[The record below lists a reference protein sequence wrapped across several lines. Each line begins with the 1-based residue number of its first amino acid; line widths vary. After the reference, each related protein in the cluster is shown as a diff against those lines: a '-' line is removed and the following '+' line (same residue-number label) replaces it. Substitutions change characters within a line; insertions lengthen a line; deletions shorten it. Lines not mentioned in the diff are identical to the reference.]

1 MAVPTRSRAAAEG
14 VRKSILRFPNEILS
28 MVIEH
33 SSTLELWALCRTSK
47 RLRSIAT
54 PFLYRNIH
62 LYSAEQTLLF
72 IRTMQSQASES
83 SEPLWL
89 RVQEFVIANDN
100 ALVGATS
107 QIIDDLTS
115 VVIKMTKLKHL
126 LLSSKTFIDFT
137 HLLQS
142 SNFRYLQTFRYVLQ
156 PTPSS
161 TDSEEFF
168 KFLARHRA
176 TLTTLCIECQKPITL
191 AHSIDLPLLHTY
203 DGPSWALKFLK
214 KSVGSLRSV
223 VLRWKEPDIDY
234 RSPLKQL
241 SKAHSIQT
249 LEIVVDTFPGRLREP
264 TILAAVAQ
272 SVPHVQ
278 ILRFSR
284 SALYGFSFDDL
295 MPMRQHLSRFTALSE
310 LRFAIFRRESVSAVN
325 DDLPILDAWLR
336 VCGTLCLVH
345 LDRLTDGVDWRLV
358 DGAWIPSG

>member
-1 MAVPTRSRAAAEG
+1 MAVLTRSRAAAEG
-14 VRKSILRFPNEILS
+14 ARRKSILRFPNEILS
-28 MVIEH
+28 MVVEY

-54 PFLYRNIH
+54 PMLYRNIH
-62 LYSAEQTLLF
+62 LHAAEQTVLF
-72 IRTMQSQASES
+72 IRTMQSQPLES

-89 RVQEFVIANDN
+89 RVQEFVIVNDN
-100 ALVGATS
+100 ALVGATP
-107 QIIDDLTS
+107 QIIDDLNS

-126 LLSSKTFIDFT
+126 LLSSKAFIDFT
-137 HLLQS
+137 PLRLLHD
-142 SNFRYLQTFRYVLQ
+142 SNFPHLQTFRYVLH

-161 TDSEEFF
+161 KDSEEFL

-176 TLTTLCIECQKPITL
+176 TLTTLHVDCGKPIPFTR
-191 AHSIDLPLLHTY
+191 SIDLPLLHTY

-336 VCGTLCLVH
+336 VCGTLCMVH
-345 LDRLTDGVDWRLV
+345 LDGLDWRLV
-358 DGAWIPSG
+358 DGEWIPSG

>member
-1 MAVPTRSRAAAEG
+1 MAVLTRSQAAAEG
-14 VRKSILRFPNEILS
+14 ARKSILRFPNEILS
-28 MVIEH
+28 MVIEY
-33 SSTLELWALCRTSK
+33 SSTLELWALCHTSK

-54 PFLYRNIH
+54 PMLYRNIH
-62 LYSAEQTLLF
+62 LHSAEQTVLF
-72 IRTMQSQASES
+72 IRTMQSQPSES

-100 ALVGATS
+100 ELVGATS
-107 QIIDDLTS
+107 QIIDDLNS
-115 VVIKMTKLKHL
+115 LVIKMTKLKHL
-126 LLSSKTFIDFT
+126 LLSSKGYIDFT
-137 HLLQS
+137 HLLRN
-142 SNFRYLQTFRYVLQ
+142 SNLRCLQTFRYVLH

-161 TDSEEFF
+161 TDSEEFL

-176 TLTTLCIECQKPITL
+176 TLTTLHVDCEKPI
-191 AHSIDLPLLHTY
+191 AFMGSIDLPLLHTY
-203 DGPSWALKFLK
+203 DGPSWVLKFLQ
-214 KSVGSLRSV
+214 KSVASLRSV

-241 SKAHSIQT
+241 SKAHSLQT
-249 LEIVVDTFPGRLREP
+249 LEIVIANISPGRLREP

-272 SVPHVQ
+272 YVPHIQ

-284 SALYGFSFDDL
+284 SNNLYGFSFDDL

-336 VCGTLCLVH
+336 VCGTLYLVH
-345 LDRLTDGVDWRLV
+345 LDGLDWRLV